1 MSDKSSDSHPTDRL
15 VAAYNRM
22 MERMKSAIEE
32 AGEQALP
39 TLEEN
44 LRKAQEKAV
53 ELGELTREEAEKIAG
68 YIKRDMEDAARYL
81 EESGS
86 ELREWFRVD
95 LELIEDRLLE
105 MMMAVADRTQL
116 ELAEF
121 QKEIT
126 EGPPYHT
133 GEITGPGLLRCTSC
147 GEELHFHH
155 TGHIPPCPR
164 CRGTIFRRPPAQ
176 DKTDR

>member
-1 MSDKSSDSHPTDRL
+1 MSDKSSENHATDRL

-22 MERMKSAIEE
+22 MERVKSAIEE
-32 AGEQALP
+32 AEEQALP

-44 LRKAQEKAV
+44 LRKAQDKAV

-68 YIKRDMEDAARYL
+68 YIRRDMEDAARYL

-86 ELREWFRVD
+86 ELKQWFRID
-95 LELIEDRLLE
+95 MELIEDRLLD
-105 MMMAVADRTQL
+105 MMMMVADRTQL

-126 EGPPYHT
+126 EGPLYHT
-133 GEITGPGLLRCTSC
+133 GEITGPGMLRCTNC
-147 GEELHFHH
+147 GEELHFHQ
-155 TGHIPPCPR
+155 TGHIPPCPK
-164 CRGTIFRRPPAQ
+164 CHGTTFRRPPAQ
-176 DKTDR
+176 G